1 MPEEFRGISG
11 PEDIQ
16 SREDA
21 LRLLGI
27 DSSATPEDISNSMRE
42 IFSETHPDAG
52 GTTEL
57 FQAVQ
62 LAEDALTGET
72 LILPSGGR
80 ASETDPDAIDISIMG
95 NARPSQQG
103 GTQTGPDAG
112 ADDFGDF
119 TADEPAGGTTTSG
132 PSPGDFGGFG
142 SDERTQGESVGF
154 GQTGSIDPEEIA
166 DEIEQI
172 LRDRV
177 DEGDIKDMYGD
188 VANFRNVSEILA
200 AQFLQG
206 NITIGQIEQMV
217 GTEERAGS
225 VSKATGGLYSN
236 DPSDTRIGGG
246 TGNPN
251 FSSDPR
257 DSQYSPGNVDFGDD
271 DEDDDDDG

>member
-1 MPEEFRGISG
+1 MPDEIRGIAE
-11 PEDIQ
+11 PEDIR
-16 SREDA
+16 SRGDA
-21 LRLLGI
+21 LRLLDI
-27 DSSATPEDISNSMRE
+27 DDTATSEDISQAVTDIIPE
-42 IFSETHPDAG
+42 AHPDTG
-52 GTTEL
+52 GTAEL
-57 FQAVQ
+57 FRAVQ
-62 LAEDALTGET
+62 LAEDALTGEAR
-72 LILPSGGR
+72 IVPGEGR
-80 ASETDPDAIDISIMG
+80 AAPTDADAIDISIVG
-95 NARPSQQG
+95 GGSPSTSPDVG
-103 GTQTGPDAG
+103 GGADVG
-112 ADDFGDF
+112 ADDFDDF

-142 SDERTQGESVGF
+142 SDERTGGESVGF

-177 DEGDIKDMYGD
+177 DEEDIKEQYGD

-225 VSKATGGLYSN
+225 VSQATGGLFSN
-236 DPSDTRIGGG
+236 NPSDTRVGGG

-257 DSQYSPGNVDFGDD
+257 DSQYSPGNVNFGDD
-271 DEDDDDDG
+271 DEDDDGDG